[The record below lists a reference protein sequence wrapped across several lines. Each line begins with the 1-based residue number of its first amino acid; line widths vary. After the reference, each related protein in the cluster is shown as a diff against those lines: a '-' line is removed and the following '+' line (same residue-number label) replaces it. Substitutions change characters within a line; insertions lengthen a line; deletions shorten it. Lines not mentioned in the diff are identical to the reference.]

1 MTALI
6 SQSEAV
12 RSDQE
17 RRRQFGGGRDDG
29 RIIDYERRLHDFKEE
44 MKQPRTHTS
53 YLGSRNGVNAQSMK
67 SFGKASDL
75 SAANMRKF
83 DAEYEQESR
92 MSDLLD
98 VREMPKAVS

>member
-1 MTALI
+1 
-6 SQSEAV
+6 
-12 RSDQE
+12 
-17 RRRQFGGGRDDG
+17 
-29 RIIDYERRLHDFKEE
+29 
-44 MKQPRTHTS
+44 
-53 YLGSRNGVNAQSMK
+53 MK

-75 SAANMRKF
+75 NAANMRKF